1 VTKNDLQNLSKIECA
16 SFRLNAAVGRIE
28 KAMADQIFSANDKN
42 SHTKLAEELESELIV
57 LRSENARLKLVNESV
72 SERLERVI
80 WRFKN
85 FIEDA

>member
-1 VTKNDLQNLSKIECA
+1 
-16 SFRLNAAVGRIE
+16 
-28 KAMADQIFSANDKN
+28 
-42 SHTKLAEELESELIV
+42 LAEELESELIV